1 MDKTQQHKHSRGNLR
16 LWLWLLVPASTFQF
30 LWTWDLYGFKEGKHY
45 REREKE
51 LSKCRWSMDNQKTEE
66 KGKSLWMKA
75 SVDWSCKRGKIWGP
89 RPNIFFFFLR
99 VCMYFA
105 KCWSMFFGRENRERE
120 LAWAKYFHKR
130 RKCGEKEWKK
140 EQQYTYSTLGLL
152 LESEC
157 WPPPLGSIGKHHPLS
172 CWGAYIH
179 LYFSFSFSSFLP
191 LHILPWQLPFI
202 SIRTRPTV
210 FWIFLNRA

>member
-1 MDKTQQHKHSRGNLR
+1 M
-16 LWLWLLVPASTFQF
+16 PASTFQF

-130 RKCGEKEWKK
+130 EESVGRKNGKK
-140 EQQYTYSTLGLL
+140 NSSIHIVHWGCCWRASVDRRHWGPSANIIHCHVGALIYIYT
-152 LESEC
+152 
-157 WPPPLGSIGKHHPLS
+157 
-172 CWGAYIH
+172 
-179 LYFSFSFSSFLP
+179 FSFLFLLFSPYIYCHGSCPSSVYAHGQRSFGFSWTARKSSL
-191 LHILPWQLPFI
+191 
-202 SIRTRPTV
+202 
-210 FWIFLNRA
+210 